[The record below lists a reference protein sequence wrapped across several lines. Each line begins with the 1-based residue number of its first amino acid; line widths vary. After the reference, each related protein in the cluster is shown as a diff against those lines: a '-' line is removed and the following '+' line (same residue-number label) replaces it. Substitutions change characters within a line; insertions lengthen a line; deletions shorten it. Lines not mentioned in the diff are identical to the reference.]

1 MRGGRVGT
9 AVAVALAATLTVGG
23 GAALAADDSADTGV
37 PVVEVDDS
45 HRVVVSGG
53 GEDFAGSRVW
63 EVTADETGWGRDG
76 WGRDGWSLSG
86 AEGPGAVTSEGQEGD
101 ARWAFA
107 AAGTYALVFR
117 TGEATEARY
126 QVLVGDAAIEEAETE
141 AEPDATPSVAVG
153 APSAEATETPAVSMF
168 AAQQLPQLAA
178 EKVQS
183 AADEVRSTAEDDVTV
198 VSTKATLDEGHI
210 DIAARVVDGRMQI
223 HVKDGTVAGKTTW
236 REPSSLVLH
245 VKPAARKTVPESD
258 DFAFLGKAGDPVWLL
273 DQVQQ
278 DGLLWPGW
286 STENIAAGATEG
298 EVRFSLDKADG
309 PGDFALYTYDGLSGA
324 DVLFDS
330 ADGVPDSFDVAL
342 NTHAHGGWAFRKEG
356 TYRLTF
362 TMSGQ
367 LADGTKVSDT
377 ETLAFV
383 VGDGTDPSEVSGGD
397 GSSDSA
403 EDTNTNS
410 GSSGTSEDAAT
421 GSTDASGSM
430 AHTGADDTVL
440 LGSMAAGLAV
450 AGAGAVW
457 AVRRRRTG
465 EEA

>member
-1 MRGGRVGT
+1 MRGRIRTG
-9 AVAVALAATLTVGG
+9 VAVALAATLTVGG
-23 GAALAADDSADTGV
+23 GVAFAADDSADAEV

-76 WGRDGWSLSG
+76 WSLSG

-101 ARWAFA
+101 ARWVFA

-141 AEPDATPSVAVG
+141 AEPDAPPPPA
-153 APSAEATETPAVSMF
+153 ARIPAAEVTETPAVPMF
-168 AAQQLPQLAA
+168 AAQQAA
-178 EKVQS
+178 QPAE
-183 AADEVRSTAEDDVTV
+183 EVRSAAEDDVTV
-198 VSTKATLDEGHI
+198 VSTKTTLAEGHI
-210 DIAARVVDGRMQI
+210 DIAARVVSGKMQI

-245 VKPAARKTVPESD
+245 VKSAARKTVPESD

-330 ADGVPDSFDVAL
+330 ADGVPDSFDVAQ

-430 AHTGADDTVL
+430 AHTGAADTVL

>member
-1 MRGGRVGT
+1 MKSGRVCT
-9 AVAVALAATLTVGG
+9 VVALAASLTVGG
-23 GAALAADDSADTGV
+23 SVACAADDSEV
-37 PVVEVDDS
+37 PVVRVDDT
-45 HRVVVSGG
+45 HRVVVSQG

-76 WGRDGWSLSG
+76 WSLSG
-86 AEGPGAVTSEGQEGD
+86 ADGPGAVTSEGQEGD
-101 ARWAFA
+101 ARWVFTT
-107 AAGTYALVFR
+107 AGAYELVFR
-117 TGEATEARY
+117 TGEAAEARY

-141 AEPDATPSVAVG
+141 AVADASPPPATGIPAAKVT
-153 APSAEATETPAVSMF
+153 EAPAVSAF
-168 AAQQLPQLAA
+168 TAREVTGLAAQEVVSAA
-178 EKVQS
+178 E
-183 AADEVRSTAEDDVTV
+183 DEVTV
-198 VSTKATLDEGHI
+198 VSTRTTLDEGHI

-245 VKPAARKTVPESD
+245 VKPAAEKTIPDND

-273 DQVQQ
+273 DQIQQ

-286 STENIAAGATEG
+286 STENIASGAAEG

-324 DVLFDS
+324 DVLFNS
-330 ADGVPDSFDVAL
+330 ADGVPDSFDVAQ
-342 NTHAHGGWAFRKEG
+342 NTHAHGGWAFQKEG

-383 VGDGTDPSEVSGGD
+383 VGDDTDPSEVSGGD
-397 GSSDSA
+397 GGSSETTGDSGT
-403 EDTNTNS
+403 ES
-410 GSSGTSEDAAT
+410 GSSETSDD
-421 GSTDASGSM
+421 STTASADPSGSM
-430 AHTGADDTVL
+430 AHTGADSPAL
-440 LGSMAAGLAV
+440 LGAMAAGLAA

-465 EEA
+465 DGA

>member
-1 MRGGRVGT
+1 MYGRVCT
-9 AVAVALAATLTVGG
+9 AVALAASLTVGG
-23 GAALAADDSADTGV
+23 SVAFAADDSADAGV

-76 WGRDGWSLSG
+76 WSLSG
-86 AEGPGAVTSEGQEGD
+86 AEGPGAVTSEGQERD
-101 ARWAFA
+101 ARWVFA
-107 AAGTYALVFR
+107 AAGTYELVFR
-117 TGEATEARY
+117 TGEATQARY
-126 QVLVGDAAIEEAETE
+126 QVFVGDAAIEEAETG
-141 AEPDATPSVAVG
+141 AEPDAPPSVAVG
-153 APSAEATETPAVSMF
+153 APSAEATGTPAVSMF
-168 AAQQLPQLAA
+168 AAQQVPQLAA
-178 EKVQS
+178 EKAQS
-183 AADEVRSTAEDDVTV
+183 AADELRSTAEDDVTV

-210 DIAARVVDGRMQI
+210 DIAARVVGGRMQI

-245 VKPAARKTVPESD
+245 VKPVAEKTIPESD
-258 DFAFLGKAGDPVWLL
+258 DFTFLGEAGDPVWLL

-286 STENIAAGATEG
+286 STENIPAGTAEG

-309 PGDFALYTYDGLSGA
+309 PGDFALYTYDGLAGA

-330 ADGVPDSFDVAL
+330 ADGVPDSFDIAQ

-362 TMSGQ
+362 TMSGR

-383 VGDGTDPSEVSGGD
+383 VGDGADPSEVSGGD
-397 GSSDSA
+397 DSPDSA
-403 EDTNTNS
+403 TDS
-410 GSSGTSEDAAT
+410 GSSETSAEAAT

-430 AHTGADDTVL
+430 AHTGADGTVL
-440 LGSMAAGLAV
+440 LGSVAAGLAV

>member
-1 MRGGRVGT
+1 MRGRVGT

-23 GAALAADDSADTGV
+23 GVAFGADADEV
-37 PVVEVDDS
+37 PLVEVDDS

-76 WGRDGWSLSG
+76 WSLSG

-101 ARWAFA
+101 ARWVFA
-107 AAGTYALVFR
+107 AAGTYGLVFR

-126 QVLVGDAAIEEAETE
+126 RVLVGDAAIAEAETE
-141 AEPDATPSVAVG
+141 AQADASPPPA
-153 APSAEATETPAVSMF
+153 ARIPAAEVTETPAVPRF
-168 AAQQLPQLAA
+168 AAQQVAQLAA
-178 EKVQS
+178 EEVQS
-183 AADEVRSTAEDDVTV
+183 ASEDDDVTV

-210 DIAARVVDGRMQI
+210 DIAARVVGGGMQI

-330 ADGVPDSFDVAL
+330 ADGVPDSFDVAQ

-397 GSSDSA
+397 GSSEAA

-410 GSSGTSEDAAT
+410 GSSETSEDTAT

-440 LGSMAAGLAV
+440 LGSLAAGLAV

>member
-1 MRGGRVGT
+1 MYGRVCT
-9 AVAVALAATLTVGG
+9 AVALAASLTVGG
-23 GAALAADDSADTGV
+23 GVAFAADDSADAGV

-76 WGRDGWSLSG
+76 WSLSG
-86 AEGPGAVTSEGQEGD
+86 VEGPGAVTPEGQEGD

-107 AAGTYALVFR
+107 AAGTYELVFR

-141 AEPDATPSVAVG
+141 AHASPPPAARTAAAKV
-153 APSAEATETPAVSMF
+153 AEAPAASAF
-168 AAQQLPQLAA
+168 SAQQGTELTAQQGTRLAA
-178 EKVQS
+178 EEVLS
-183 AADEVRSTAEDDVTV
+183 ATEDEDVTV
-198 VSTKATLDEGHI
+198 VSTRTTLDEGHI
-210 DIAARVVDGRMQI
+210 DIAARVVGGKMQI

-245 VKPAARKTVPESD
+245 VKSAAEKTIPESD
-258 DFAFLGKAGDPVWLL
+258 DFAFLGEADDPVWLL

-286 STENIAAGATEG
+286 STENIAAGAVKG
-298 EVRFSLDKADG
+298 EVKFSLDKADG

-330 ADGVPDSFDVAL
+330 ADGVPDSFGVAQ

-397 GSSDSA
+397 GSSEAATD
-403 EDTNTNS
+403 S
-410 GSSGTSEDAAT
+410 GSSETSEEAAT
-421 GSTDASGSM
+421 GSADASGSM
-430 AHTGADDTVL
+430 AHTGADSTVL
-440 LGSMAAGLAV
+440 LGSVAAGLAV

-457 AVRRRRTG
+457 AVRRRRAG
-465 EEA
+465 DEA

>member
-1 MRGGRVGT
+1 MRGRVGT

-23 GAALAADDSADTGV
+23 GVAFGADADEV

-76 WGRDGWSLSG
+76 WSLSG

-101 ARWAFA
+101 ARWVFA

-126 QVLVGDAAIEEAETE
+126 RVLVGDAAIKETE
-141 AEPDATPSVAVG
+141 AQADASSPPG
-153 APSAEATETPAVSMF
+153 AGIPAAEVTETPAVSML
-168 AAQQLPQLAA
+168 AAQQVAQLAA
-178 EKVQS
+178 EEVQS
-183 AADEVRSTAEDDVTV
+183 ATEEVRSAAEDDDVTV

-258 DFAFLGKAGDPVWLL
+258 DFAFLGEAGDPVWLL

-330 ADGVPDSFDVAL
+330 ADGVPDSFDVAQ

-367 LADGTKVSDT
+367 LADGTNVSDT

-403 EDTNTNS
+403 EDTNTDS

-421 GSTDASGSM
+421 GSTDASGAM

-440 LGSMAAGLAV
+440 LGSTAVGLAV

>member
-23 GAALAADDSADTGV
+23 GAALAADDSADAGV

-76 WGRDGWSLSG
+76 WSLSG

-101 ARWAFA
+101 ARWVFA

-141 AEPDATPSVAVG
+141 AQADESPPPAARIPA
-153 APSAEATETPAVSMF
+153 AEVTETPAVLML
-168 AAQQLPQLAA
+168 AAQQLAQPAA
-178 EKVQS
+178 E
-183 AADEVRSTAEDDVTV
+183 EVRSATEEVRSATEDDVTV
-198 VSTKATLDEGHI
+198 VSTKTTLDEGHI
-210 DIAARVVDGRMQI
+210 DIAARVVASRMQI